1 MTTVILDTDFLSSF
15 LKIERCDLI
24 RAFYANAHLVIPLAV
39 HRELAPTDLLKPLL
53 AIDWITVEPLEPPVP
68 TALRQNAVF
77 QNLGAGEQAGLLLA
91 QHDPDSV
98 LLISDN
104 LARQFARTL
113 GLTTVN
119 IPAFLWACR
128 LAGLI
133 QPDQM
138 AQIILDLK
146 SKDFYDFKAAI
157 RAALLE

>member
-15 LKIERCDLI
+15 LKIERCGLI
-24 RAFYANAHLVIPLAV
+24 RAFYANARIVIPLAV

-68 TALRQNAVF
+68 PTLRQNAVF

-104 LARQFARTL
+104 LARQFARAL

-119 IPAFLWACR
+119 IPAFLLACK

-138 AQIILDLK
+138 APIILDLK